1 MANGQTDP
9 VDVPRGSLRDQALTD
24 LDALIAAIA
33 EAHRDLTLFQTALE
47 KNRQHLAEGGR
58 ASDMTTLF
66 NVATVRMT
74 LTDRLN
80 RIERLRST
88 SRLALW
94 RLQVTEGTTIAE
106 IARGWGFSRQLVS
119 RALATEDSDADLP
132 EQ

>member
-1 MANGQTDP
+1 
-9 VDVPRGSLRDQALTD
+9 
-24 LDALIAAIA
+24 
-33 EAHRDLTLFQTALE
+33 
-47 KNRQHLAEGGR
+47 
-58 ASDMTTLF
+58 MTTLY

-80 RIERLRST
+80 RIERLRSAA
-88 SRLALW
+88 RLALW

-119 RALATEDSDADLP
+119 RALASEDSRPSLP